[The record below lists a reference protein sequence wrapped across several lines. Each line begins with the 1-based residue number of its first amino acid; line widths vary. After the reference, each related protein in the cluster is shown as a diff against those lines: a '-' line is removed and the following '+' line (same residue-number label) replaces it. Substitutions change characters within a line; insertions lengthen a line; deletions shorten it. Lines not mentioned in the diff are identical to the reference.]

1 MKKILK
7 SIITTLA
14 LTMLLGT
21 TCFAAETSPQIYVDG
36 YTVAETAAQF
46 AQSFALEQASKP
58 ATTNSYTV
66 CSNVNTVVIM
76 INDTSSGTPVTQII
90 SVVYNP
96 VDKKAVSTV
105 TTITGTVGSSQTVSF
120 PMNIEVK

>member
-1 MKKILK
+1 MKKIFK
-7 SIITTLA
+7 SIIATLA

-21 TCFAAETSPQIYVDG
+21 TCFASETSPQIYVDG

-46 AQSFALEQASKP
+46 AQSFAEEQASKP
-58 ATTNSYTV
+58 ASTYSYTV

-105 TTITGTVGSSQTVSF
+105 TTISGTTGSSQTVSF
-120 PMNIEVK
+120 PMDIEVK